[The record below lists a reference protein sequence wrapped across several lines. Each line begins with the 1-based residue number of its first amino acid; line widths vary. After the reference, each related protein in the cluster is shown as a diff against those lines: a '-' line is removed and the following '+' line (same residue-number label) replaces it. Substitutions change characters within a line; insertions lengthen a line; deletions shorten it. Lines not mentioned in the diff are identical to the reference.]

1 MAMTYHARIERADR
15 LTYIAMNV
23 GFGEV
28 ILEGPH
34 PDHPNRIQC
43 LTNTGVFIV
52 KTKQGD
58 VVTAFIPT
66 VERVCAMYKYMGYN
80 RVPTYVMN
88 KAKKNVKHIVIQN
101 TVRY

>member
-28 ILEGPH
+28 ILETPH
-34 PDHPNRIQC
+34 PKYADRIQC

-58 VVTAFIPT
+58 VITAFIPT
-66 VERVCAMYKYMGYN
+66 VERVSAMYRAMGYN